1 MALKASLAS
10 ITLVLVLLGSGMSNA
25 EPLAGS
31 EWKPAC
37 LQGRG
42 LSADVT
48 AFIQFRGNGRL
59 LGHGGCNRLFGEYR
73 IEDRQIRL
81 GPLSSTRK
89 VCDVDLM
96 RQEQALTE
104 TLQQARSFQRART
117 RLVLFGDDGLPILDL
132 RQTDWD

>member
-1 MALKASLAS
+1 MALQASLAS
-10 ITLVLVLLGSGMSNA
+10 TTLVLVLLGCGMSNA

-73 IEDRQIRL
+73 LDGQQIRI

-89 VCDVDLM
+89 ACDPEIM
-96 RQEQALTE
+96 QHERALIE
-104 TLQQARSFQRART
+104 TLQQTRSFQRART
-117 RLVLFGDDGLPILDL
+117 RLVLFGDEGFPLLDL